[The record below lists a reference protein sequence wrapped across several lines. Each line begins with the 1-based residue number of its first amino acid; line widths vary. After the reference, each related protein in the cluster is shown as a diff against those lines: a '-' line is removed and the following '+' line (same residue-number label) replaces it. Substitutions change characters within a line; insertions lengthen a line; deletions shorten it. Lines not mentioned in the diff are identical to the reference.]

1 MGILDEVS
9 YSCYYNDNYDNLRVR
24 NIKVTDFWGGKPSI
38 GTSHSSNSAPNTFQ
52 NIWLTYDSKYA
63 RDIPPGQDKQP
74 RDGEFT
80 PGERRNAYLS
90 YQYPHVNCFSS
101 VPEPQ
106 RTALFNNLRK
116 NFRFKRLDKLLGL
129 YQTGRDGGLEK
140 FDGIWG
146 FGQS

>member
-24 NIKVTDFWGGKPSI
+24 NIKNTDFWEGKLS
-38 GTSHSSNSAPNTFQ
+38 TATVVSSNSAPNTFQ

-63 RDIPPGQDKQP
+63 RDVPPGQDKQP
-74 RDGEFT
+74 REGEFT
-80 PGERRNAYLS
+80 PGQRTKAYLS
-90 YQYPHVNCFSS
+90 YKYPAVGVKSS

-116 NFRFKRLDKLLGL
+116 NFRFKRLDKLLGF
-129 YQTGRDGGLEK
+129 YQTIRTGRL
-140 FDGIWG
+140 
-146 FGQS
+146 